1 MARMIKIVRFYEE
14 AALADEPRWYVDE
27 EDARRYTREPFGAA
41 GDAWATVYGVELV
54 YSDGRKL
61 DRFWDSLGRAVG
73 LTDRLGGWLPFSG
86 SFQLRVCSPSF
97 VEDDPRFLT
106 TDGRLRGLVREEFS
120 AQAVQDFCRER
131 VAQASPLGM
140 GFVAALER
148 DFFYWDPD
156 ADPILDA

>member
-1 MARMIKIVRFYEE
+1 MIKIVRFYEE
-14 AALADEPRWYVDE
+14 DDLADEPRWYVDE

-61 DRFWDSLGRAVG
+61 DRFWDSMGQAVG
-73 LTDRLGGWLPFSG
+73 LADGLGGWLPFSG

-106 TDGRLRGLVREEFS
+106 AEGRLRGLVQEVFS
-120 AQAVQDFCRER
+120 TQEVQDFCQER
-131 VAQASPLGM
+131 VAQASLLGM
-140 GFVAALER
+140 QFIAALER
-148 DFFYWDPD
+148 DFFYRDPD
-156 ADPILDA
+156 ADSDAGTGQ